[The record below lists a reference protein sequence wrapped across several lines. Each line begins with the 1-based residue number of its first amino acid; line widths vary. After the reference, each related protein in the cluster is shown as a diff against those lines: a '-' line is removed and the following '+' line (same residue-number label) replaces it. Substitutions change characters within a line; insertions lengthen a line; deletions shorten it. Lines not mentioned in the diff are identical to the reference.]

1 MRRALSS
8 LIGAIGG
15 VTGSATMAFAQTGAA
30 EFDPDRAIM
39 HQNSMFVPFY
49 VTETVPLRQALED
62 GTLEKST
69 ALALMDHADGRLTL
83 VMSQLMYHHLVQGE
97 QNGEPWMVSF

>member
-1 MRRALSS
+1 MRRTFFS
-8 LIGAIGG
+8 LIGAIVGML
-15 VTGSATMAFAQTGAA
+15 GSSAAVHAQTGAA

-69 ALALMDHADGRLTL
+69 ALALMDHAAGRLTL